1 MRIPKYTKKFLLILK
16 KKKKKKK
23 FSNFFARID
32 NLFWTIIIEGE
43 NMEFKLIKS
52 DLKKPILWFGSITLS
67 LIVISSIV
75 LLSIPLETKTKITL
89 VCQINLNFVLFY
101 LVCLTTNLNKTSV
114 SLFYNMEVITN
125 TETNEKQLN
134 VIKGRFFYYFILIFS
149 IGAFFIELTS
159 GSLISKVSWAEN
171 AKSNWW
177 VFFILMFINLIYLYL
192 FFEISRYLMSQNEEF
207 KKSYL
212 NFINNPPKKEVKSQ
226 D

>member
-1 MRIPKYTKKFLLILK
+1 
-16 KKKKKKK
+16 
-23 FSNFFARID
+23 
-32 NLFWTIIIEGE
+32 
-43 NMEFKLIKS
+43 MEFKLIKS